1 MAIEMDKKQR
11 VALAL
16 EGFDPRYGKLP
27 LACLHVAIVL
37 SAFTITLQSMP
48 GKDTLTVQILTG
60 LEVIL
65 LAIFCAEFLLRLWS
79 AESRLGY
86 IFSFWGLIDLLS
98 ILPALLFLFPNSEVL
113 RTLRLM
119 RIFRLLKLL
128 RMRRA
133 ILRLEH
139 ALSSNRE
146 EMILFGVLAA
156 ITLFLAAVGIYHFE
170 KDAQPEIFGSI
181 PQSAWWAIATLTTV
195 GYGDVYPV
203 TTGGRIFTAITL
215 LIGLGI
221 VAIPAGLITTGLLN
235 APEEDPDDLENDL
248 INRDKPE
255 TTNGEN

>member
-1 MAIEMDKKQR
+1 MASGLKHR

-16 EGFDPRYGKLP
+16 EGEDPRYGKLP
-27 LACLHVAIVL
+27 LAGLHMAIVL

-48 GKDTLTVQILTG
+48 GHSTDMQKILLG
-60 LEVIL
+60 LEAVL
-65 LAIFCAEFLLRLWS
+65 LAIFVTEFCLRFWS
-79 AESRLGY
+79 AENRLGY

-98 ILPALLFLFPNSEVL
+98 ILPALLFLLPDSTVL

-139 ALSSNRE
+139 AISSNRE
-146 EMILFGVLAA
+146 EMLLFGVLAA
-156 ITLFLAAVGIYHFE
+156 IVLFLAAVGIYHFE

-203 TTGGRIFTAITL
+203 TTGGRVFTAITL

-221 VAIPAGLITTGLLN
+221 VAIPAGLITSGLLN
-235 APEEDPDDLENDL
+235 APEEET
-248 INRDKPE
+248 E
-255 TTNGEN
+255 TETTTNGE